1 MTNTT
6 SDNKLPVLKFTITL
20 MVMVSV
26 LFTCLFAYINQ
37 EAKPWTLLSDIL
49 VTTGVF
55 TVLSLYAYGAIKLLA
70 KAAMPVWLRP
80 VAELLLIFTGAF
92 FFLYLVYMDTRNV
105 YESPAKLLTTMP
117 FRLNI
122 SVNLLGT
129 LFIYILEKSL
139 TLYQLMLDKAA
150 MAEKME
156 QEYSQVRLQALKS
169 QVNPHFLFNSLSVLS
184 SLVYTDAATSERF
197 IIQLS
202 QAYRYILEQKD
213 TTLVSLEEELNFLDA
228 YFFLLQIRFGKKIK
242 LEKHI
247 HTSAARYQLPP
258 LTLQLLVENAV
269 KHNKMSAAEPLT
281 ITITADEKIIEVKN
295 NFNPREAEESSTG
308 IGLDNI
314 RKRLAYTSNEPVLV
328 KQSGGWF
335 SVTVP
340 LCKPAAT

>member
-1 MTNTT
+1 MTNTN
-6 SDNKLPVLKFTITL
+6 SDTRLPVLKFTITL
-20 MVMVSV
+20 MVIVSV
-26 LFTCLFAYINQ
+26 LFTSLFAYINE
-37 EAKPWTLLSDIL
+37 EAKSWSLLSDIL

-55 TVLSLYAYGAIKLLA
+55 TVLSLYVYGVIKLLA
-70 KAAMPVWLRP
+70 KMVLPAWVRP

-92 FFLYLVYMDTRNV
+92 FFLYLVYMDTRDV
-105 YESPAKLLTTMP
+105 YQSPAQLLELMP

-139 TLYQLMLDKAA
+139 TLYQLVLDKAA
-150 MAEKME
+150 MTEKLE

-184 SLVYTDAATSERF
+184 SLVHTDAATSERF

-213 TTLVSLEEELNFLDA
+213 AALVSLDEELNFLTA
-228 YFFLLQIRFGKKIK
+228 YFFLLQIRFGKKINLRK
-242 LEKHI
+242 NI
-247 HTSAARYQLPP
+247 AAGTGQYLLPP

-269 KHNKMSAAEPLT
+269 KHNKMSTAEPLT
-281 ITITADEKIIEVKN
+281 IIIQADEKTIEVKN
-295 NFNPREAEESSTG
+295 NFNPREAEERSTG

-314 RKRLAYTSNEPVLV
+314 RKRVTYTTNEQVLV
-328 KQSGGWF
+328 KQAGGWF

-340 LCKPAAT
+340 LCKPAAQ